1 MQRSWCRRCWGSG
14 LVHWWKWEKN
24 GHHLKGVGFDWC
36 PPLFFHPKRNAWK
49 SGNLRCNLFSLMGLY
64 VLGFTVNFW
73 GTFAGAPPAPFR
85 SDWSLSVPNST
96 NNCTIRQ
103 MATHGSH
110 MDGRS
115 TTLVHLVLICSHLQQ
130 ITHHLLSKRSNDVG
144 SPPPTNLDFC
154 EQISVN
160 NLNFLHVYPLNIY
173 ASSKSRGVHVLP
185 QCAEVLHPDHP
196 THFGHHPIPEGSEPL
211 PPDQKD
217 KMEIRKG
224 SDDH

>member
-1 MQRSWCRRCWGSG
+1 
-14 LVHWWKWEKN
+14 
-24 GHHLKGVGFDWC
+24 
-36 PPLFFHPKRNAWK
+36 
-49 SGNLRCNLFSLMGLY
+49 
-64 VLGFTVNFW
+64 
-73 GTFAGAPPAPFR
+73 
-85 SDWSLSVPNST
+85 
-96 NNCTIRQ
+96 

-130 ITHHLLSKRSNDVG
+130 ITHHLLERDPMMWVT
-144 SPPPTNLDFC
+144 PPPTNLDFC

-173 ASSKSRGVHVLP
+173 ASSKSQGVRVLP
-185 QCAEVLHPDHP
+185 QCAKVLHPDHP

-217 KMEIRKG
+217 KLGNQKG
-224 SDDH
+224 FWWPLEDSRNFCAYWHPIDLLQLSGASNP